1 MYIELV
7 DSLVFLYTLCAGV
20 VFATMTMSSKLA
32 GGPLSGLRVH
42 KRARLALLVKLLS
55 MTVR

>member
-42 KRARLALLVKLLS
+42 ISERG
-55 MTVR
+55 